1 MQITVRALKDSD
13 LPKASHINRVAFGT
27 LFGEA
32 DLERFWLD
40 VEVTRTRWLADPT
53 SAFGADVDG
62 ELVGSSFATRWGSVG
77 LLGPLSVHPDLWDQ
91 GIGKRLMEPVMKC
104 LATWG
109 VTHAATKL

>member
-1 MQITVRALKDSD
+1 MQITVRPLKESD
-13 LPKASHINRVAFGT
+13 LLKASHINRVAFGT

-32 DLERFWLD
+32 DLESFWLD
-40 VEVTRTRWLADPT
+40 VEVAPTRWLADPA
-53 SAFGADVDG
+53 SSFGAEMDG
-62 ELVGSSFATRWGSVG
+62 ELVGSNFASRWGSVG

-109 VTHAATKL
+109 VTHASTKS